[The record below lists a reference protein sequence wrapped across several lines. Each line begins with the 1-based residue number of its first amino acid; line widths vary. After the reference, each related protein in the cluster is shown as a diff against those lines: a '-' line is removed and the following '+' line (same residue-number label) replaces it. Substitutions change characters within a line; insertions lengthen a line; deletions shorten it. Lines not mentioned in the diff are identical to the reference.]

1 MIDYIEHENID
12 DDKVV
17 FYDGFLYIISE
28 ISLEAF
34 YGESSYSIDV
44 ICLCPEYDAPMSLV
58 DIKEK
63 YPNVHKVIYE
73 DWREG
78 YVFNYGN
85 HRDENKNRIWE
96 RVGTTN
102 GYA

>member
-1 MIDYIEHENID
+1 MIDYIEHDNKD
-12 DDKVV
+12 DDEVI
-17 FYDGFLYIISE
+17 FYDGFLYIISSFRKGE
-28 ISLEAF
+28 IQKYE
-34 YGESSYSIDV
+34 IDV
-44 ICLCPEYDAPMSLV
+44 VCLCPEYDDPMSLV

-73 DWREG
+73 DWRNG

-96 RVGTTN
+96 RVGTTY
-102 GYA
+102 GFA